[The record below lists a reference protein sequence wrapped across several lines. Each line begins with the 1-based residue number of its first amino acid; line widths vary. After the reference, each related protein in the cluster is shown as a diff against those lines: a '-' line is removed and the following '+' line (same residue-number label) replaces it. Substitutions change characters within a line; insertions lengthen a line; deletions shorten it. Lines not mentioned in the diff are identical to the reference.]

1 MNSLIPSKYIEQ
13 ALVGKTVVSLAFGT
27 DSQARKRII
36 GQKITK
42 VHFGF
47 NDCRED
53 AGIILY
59 YDGEDEDIDN
69 FVYVYDN
76 EEIEFT

>member
-1 MNSLIPSKYIEQ
+1 MNSLIPEKYLEQ
-13 ALVGKTVVSLAFGT
+13 ALVGKTVVSLAFGADT
-27 DSQARKRII
+27 QKRERII

-42 VHFGF
+42 VRFGF
-47 NDCRED
+47 NDSRED

-59 YDGEDEDIDN
+59 YNEKDEDIDN
-69 FVYVYDN
+69 FVYIYDN